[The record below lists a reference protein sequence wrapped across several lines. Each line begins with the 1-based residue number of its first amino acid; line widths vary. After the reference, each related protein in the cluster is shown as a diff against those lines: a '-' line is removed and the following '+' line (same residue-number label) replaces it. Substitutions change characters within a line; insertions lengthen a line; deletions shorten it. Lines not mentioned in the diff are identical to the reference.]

1 MKISKN
7 LKTEHRK
14 RVVEILSKGLSRCVD
29 VNYKSRNISNL
40 SKNKSSENVAYQLDI
55 LRDKSVTTAH
65 EKRKT

>member
-1 MKISKN
+1 MKADEN
-7 LKTEHRK
+7 NRK
-14 RVVEILSKGLSRCVD
+14 RIVEILSKGLSRCVD

-55 LRDKSVTTAH
+55 LRYKSVTTTH

>member
-1 MKISKN
+1 MKTDEN
-7 LKTEHRK
+7 NRK
-14 RVVEILSKGLSRCVD
+14 RIVEILSKGLSRCVD

-40 SKNKSSENVAYQLDI
+40 SENKSSENVAYQLDI

>member
-1 MKISKN
+1 MKAN
-7 LKTEHRK
+7 ENNRK
-14 RVVEILSKGLSRCVD
+14 RIVEILSKGLSRCVD

-40 SKNKSSENVAYQLDI
+40 SENKSSENVAYQLDI

>member
-1 MKISKN
+1 MKTDEN
-7 LKTEHRK
+7 NRK
-14 RVVEILSKGLSRCVD
+14 RIVEILSKGLSRCVD

-55 LRDKSVTTAH
+55 LRDKSVTTTH